1 MTGKPQDKN
10 DRQDLSIDSL
20 AASYQRPLLRYFLR
34 QGLSVSDANDCV
46 QDVFTRVIRK
56 GDVGGLD
63 NPQGYIFTIANNL
76 LKDRARRRRTRKDN
90 KHIEIEDAL
99 LFCDRPSQARILAG
113 RQELALVKKAIL
125 KMPSKVRR
133 VFILSRF
140 EGLKY
145 REIADVLGISVSSV
159 EKHMMT
165 ALKRLNSLRDK
176 L

>member
-1 MTGKPQDKN
+1 MTGKPQDKEA
-10 DRQDLSIDSL
+10 RQPVSVESL

-56 GDVGGLD
+56 GDVGNLD

-76 LKDRARRRRTRKDN
+76 LKDRARRKRTRKDD
-90 KHIEIEDAL
+90 KHIEVDDTL

-113 RQELALVKKAIL
+113 RQELALVKKAIM
-125 KMPSKVRR
+125 KMPPKVRR
-133 VFILSRF
+133 VFILNRF

-145 REIADVLGISVSSV
+145 REIADVLGISISAV

-165 ALKRLNSLRDK
+165 ALKQLNSLRDK